1 MVGVLDL
8 RLEAPFDNGLGGRL
22 VILVSPLG
30 GWGKELMLT
39 TFRIVF
45 APVAPPILETDRGC
59 GRAVVG
65 AGVEGG
71 RKVAEGARSPLLGVF
86 GVDLGAGGAS
96 PPVLFRVLPTGS
108 AGSATVGG
116 PLDGRA
122 GLGNAVD
129 ILESNANPSRNK
141 GLAKPESNPNLVA
154 PAKLKYRGLC

>member
-1 MVGVLDL
+1 
-8 RLEAPFDNGLGGRL
+8 
-22 VILVSPLG
+22 
-30 GWGKELMLT
+30 MLT
-39 TFRIVF
+39 TFRIVLP
-45 APVAPPILETDRGC
+45 PVGPPPILETERGC

-71 RKVAEGARSPLLGVF
+71 KNVVDGALSPLLGVF
-86 GVDLGAGGAS
+86 GVDLAAGVAS

-129 ILESNANPSRNK
+129 IFESEARPTRM
-141 GLAKPESNPNLVA
+141 
-154 PAKLKYRGLC
+154 